1 MFIIPLN
8 TTIYGNPR
16 RKTMDLGIKIK
27 RLRLQCGLTQEELAD
42 RCELTKGYIS
52 QLENNLTSPSI
63 ATLIDI
69 LEVLGSD
76 LKSFFNEETEEKIV
90 FEEKDFFEK
99 EDDGELVTWLV
110 PNSLKNEMEPIL
122 LTLQKG
128 VSTTEDMPHEGE
140 EFGYV
145 LEGKSLLHLGK
156 KTYEINAGNSFYFT
170 SKKRHFIENNGDET
184 AKILWVSSPPT
195 F

>member
-1 MFIIPLN
+1 
-8 TTIYGNPR
+8 
-16 RKTMDLGIKIK
+16 MDLGIKIK

-63 ATLIDI
+63 TTLIDI

-76 LKSFFNEETEEKIV
+76 LKSFFNEEVEEKIV
-90 FEEKDFFEK
+90 FDENDFFEK
-99 EDDGELVTWLV
+99 EDDGELITWLV

-122 LTLQKG
+122 LTLQAG

-145 LEGKSLLHLGK
+145 LEGTATLHIGK
-156 KTYEINAGNSFYFT
+156 KTYEIAAGNSFYFT
-170 SKKRHFIENNGDET
+170 SKKKHFIQNDGKGVT
-184 AKILWVSSPPT
+184 KILWVSSPPT

>member
-1 MFIIPLN
+1 
-8 TTIYGNPR
+8 
-16 RKTMDLGIKIK
+16 MDLGVKIK

-63 ATLIDI
+63 ATLMDI
-69 LEVLGSD
+69 LAVLGSD
-76 LKSFFNEETEEKIV
+76 LKSFFNEEVDEQIV
-90 FEEKDFFEK
+90 FGENDFFEK
-99 EDDGELVTWLV
+99 QDEGELITWLV

-122 LTLQKG
+122 LTLQPG
-128 VSTTEDMPHEGE
+128 ISTMEDMPHEGE

-145 LEGKSLLHLGK
+145 LQGSAVLYLGK
-156 KTYEINAGNSFYFT
+156 KSYAITAGNSFYFT
-170 SKKRHFIENNGDET
+170 SKKRHYIKNESNEI

>member
-1 MFIIPLN
+1 
-8 TTIYGNPR
+8 
-16 RKTMDLGIKIK
+16 MDLGIKIK

-145 LEGKSLLHLGK
+145 LEGKALLHLGK
-156 KTYEINAGNSFYFT
+156 KTYQINAGNSFYFT
-170 SKKRHFIENNGDET
+170 SKKRHFIENNGEET

>member
-1 MFIIPLN
+1 
-8 TTIYGNPR
+8 
-16 RKTMDLGIKIK
+16 MDIGVKLK

-63 ATLIDI
+63 ATLMDI
-69 LEVLGSD
+69 LAVLGSD
-76 LKSFFNEETEEKIV
+76 LKSFFNEEVDEQIV
-90 FEEKDFFEK
+90 FQEQDFFEK
-99 EDDGELVTWLV
+99 EDDGELITWLV

-122 LTLQKG
+122 LTLQSG

-145 LEGKSLLHLGK
+145 LSGKIILHLGK
-156 KTYEINAGNSFYFT
+156 NSYTVKAKESFYFV
-170 SKKRHFIENNGDET
+170 SDKLHYIENASNIP
-184 AKILWVSSPPT
+184 AKIIWISSPPT

>member
-1 MFIIPLN
+1 
-8 TTIYGNPR
+8 
-16 RKTMDLGIKIK
+16 MDFGIKLK
-27 RLRLQCGLTQEELAD
+27 QLRLQCALTQEELAD

-63 ATLIDI
+63 ATLTDI
-69 LEVLGSD
+69 LAVLGSD
-76 LKSFFNEETEEKIV
+76 LKSFFDEDVEEKIV
-90 FEEKDFFEK
+90 FDENDFFEK
-99 EDDGELVTWLV
+99 EDDGETITWLV

-122 LTLQKG
+122 LTLLPG
-128 VSTTEDMPHEGE
+128 VDTTIDMPHEGE

-145 LEGKSLLHLGK
+145 LAGEAILHIGK
-156 KTYEINAGNSFYFT
+156 KSYTIKQGNSFYFT
-170 SKKRHFIENNGDET
+170 SNKRHYIENKGSEI

>member
-1 MFIIPLN
+1 
-8 TTIYGNPR
+8 
-16 RKTMDLGIKIK
+16 MDLGIKIK

-145 LEGKSLLHLGK
+145 LEGKALLHLCK

>member
-1 MFIIPLN
+1 
-8 TTIYGNPR
+8 
-16 RKTMDLGIKIK
+16 MDLGVKIK

-63 ATLIDI
+63 TTLMDI
-69 LEVLGSD
+69 LAELGSD
-76 LKSFFNEETEEKIV
+76 LKSFFNEEVDEQIV
-90 FEEKDFFEK
+90 FTENDFFEK
-99 EDDGELVTWLV
+99 QDEGELITWLV

-122 LTLQKG
+122 LTLQPSI
-128 VSTTEDMPHEGE
+128 STTEDMPHEGE

-145 LEGKSLLHLGK
+145 LQGSAVLHLGK
-156 KTYEINAGNSFYFT
+156 KSYRIDAGNSFYFT
-170 SKKRHFIENNGDET
+170 SKKRHYIENDTQEVT
-184 AKILWVSSPPT
+184 KILWVSSPPT

>member
-1 MFIIPLN
+1 
-8 TTIYGNPR
+8 
-16 RKTMDLGIKIK
+16 MDLGIKIK